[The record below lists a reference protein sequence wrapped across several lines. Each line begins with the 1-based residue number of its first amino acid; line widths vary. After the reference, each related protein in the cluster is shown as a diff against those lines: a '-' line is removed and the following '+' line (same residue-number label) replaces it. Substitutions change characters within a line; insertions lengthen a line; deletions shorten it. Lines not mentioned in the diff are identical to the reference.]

1 MTASDIASE
10 NKYNSGLESVKTD
23 VLNNSEAF
31 SNYTETQ
38 FNNIDFGKESFNKQ
52 EAKYIY
58 DINKEGLYKITAD
71 TTDNAQNSNLDVLE
85 FNIDK
90 NNPEITMFKFGN
102 QDDNKPFYKHY
113 YGYFFKKATPIESIC

>member
-1 MTASDIASE
+1 MLENNPPEIKVDVLTDYEKYIINGKVWYGNDIKYQVTASDIASE

-71 TTDNAQNSNLDVLE
+71 TTDNAQNQ
-85 FNIDK
+85 IW
-90 NNPEITMFKFGN
+90 M
-102 QDDNKPFYKHY
+102 Y
-113 YGYFFKKATPIESIC
+113 